1 MIGSSAL
8 DDKILTDPSVA
19 SAIHTFSALSLDSLK
34 DIYESVKG
42 TEQLRCVFLRKGF
55 MVIDVTESG
64 LCFDRILFIEV
75 LPLTGS
81 NPAALMVK
89 DLILEDGMTEFVAR
103 RAIAYVPFYLRLP
116 SEKLLSSYEELLQD
130 SRIENK

>member
-1 MIGSSAL
+1 M
-8 DDKILTDPSVA
+8 
-19 SAIHTFSALSLDSLK
+19 
-34 DIYESVKG
+34 
-42 TEQLRCVFLRKGF
+42 
-55 MVIDVTESG
+55 
-64 LCFDRILFIEV
+64 FIEV